1 MKLISIVVPCY
12 NEEEVLPLFY
22 AEITKVMAQ
31 IKEKHSDTEFELLFI
46 NDGSKDGTL
55 REFRKLAAM
64 DERVRYISFS
74 RNFGKEAGMYA
85 GLQNSKG
92 DYVVLMDVEMPGM
105 TGIECARYIQDK
117 NPRTAIIFATAHEE
131 YMKSAFEVY
140 AFDYLVKP
148 FKAERALNTLA
159 LIRER
164 RFGNPETQPAAAP
177 KVRPAAKKLM
187 LRHKEGMSFLDLT
200 DILLIQR
207 EERST
212 VIYTVSGEK
221 FITADSLSELD
232 ERLPDDMF
240 FRTHKSYIVN
250 LAHIESISPYGR
262 WTYVIK
268 LAGTRL
274 DALITHERYAEL
286 QQMYE

>member
-1 MKLISIVVPCY
+1 MKELKIITADDDPGMRLIMSKLVERAEGYFHAGEAEDGDRLIALYDEVQPDVV
-12 NEEEVLPLFY
+12 F
-22 AEITKVMAQ
+22 
-31 IKEKHSDTEFELLFI
+31 
-46 NDGSKDGTL
+46 
-55 REFRKLAAM
+55 
-64 DERVRYISFS
+64 
-74 RNFGKEAGMYA
+74 
-85 GLQNSKG
+85 
-92 DYVVLMDVEMPGM
+92 MDVEMPGK
-105 TGIECARYIQDK
+105 TGIECARYIKDK
-117 NPRTAIIFATAHEE
+117 APRTAIIFATAHEE

-148 FKAERALNTLA
+148 FKAERALNTLS

-164 RFGNPETQPAAAP
+164 LSDREAEHPAALP
-177 KVRPAAKKLM
+177 KIKPAAKKLM
-187 LRHKEGMSFLDLT
+187 LKHRDGISFLDLT

-207 EERST
+207 EERAT
-212 VIYTVSGEK
+212 VIYTVSGAK
-221 FITADSLSELD
+221 YVTADSLSELD

>member
-1 MKLISIVVPCY
+1 MKELKIITADDDPGMRLIMAKLVARAEGYVHAGEAEDGAKLVALY
-12 NEEEVLPLFY
+12 DEVQP
-22 AEITKVMAQ
+22 
-31 IKEKHSDTEFELLFI
+31 D
-46 NDGSKDGTL
+46 
-55 REFRKLAAM
+55 
-64 DERVRYISFS
+64 
-74 RNFGKEAGMYA
+74 
-85 GLQNSKG
+85 
-92 DYVVLMDVEMPGM
+92 VVLMDVEMPGM

-117 NPRTAIIFATAHEE
+117 NPRTAIVFATAHEE

-148 FKAERALNTLA
+148 FKAERALNTLS

-164 RFGNPETQPAAAP
+164 LTGGADMQPAPAP
-177 KVRPAAKKLM
+177 KIRPAAKKLM
-187 LRHKEGMSFLDLT
+187 LKHRDGVSFLDLE

-207 EERST
+207 EERAT
-212 VIYTVSGEK
+212 VIYTVSGAK
-221 FITADSLSELD
+221 YVTADSLSELD
-232 ERLPDDMF
+232 GRLPDDMF